1 MMTTHAP
8 TLENPPLDCEG
19 RGTARSAVEGLLS
32 AEEPLHQPAAG
43 PPSPQKRGRNELG
56 FTLVELM
63 VVIVIIGLLATVVII
78 NVVPALDTA
87 SETRA
92 RADIET
98 IDQAVQRYY
107 LDNRRY
113 PTTEE
118 GLAALQPY
126 LRRVSQDPWN
136 RPYIYAAPGRN
147 GRPYAIT
154 SLGADG
160 REGGS
165 GKDADIT
172 SN

>member
-1 MMTTHAP
+1 
-8 TLENPPLDCEG
+8 
-19 RGTARSAVEGLLS
+19 
-32 AEEPLHQPAAG
+32 
-43 PPSPQKRGRNELG
+43 
-56 FTLVELM
+56 M

-126 LRRVSQDPWN
+126 LRRISQDPWT

>member
-1 MMTTHAP
+1 MMRKF
-8 TLENPPLDCEG
+8 LL
-19 RGTARSAVEGLLS
+19 RRFRSYIRRQR
-32 AEEPLHQPAAG
+32 EED
-43 PPSPQKRGRNELG
+43 G

-78 NVVPALDTA
+78 NVVPALDSA
-87 SETRA
+87 SETKA
-92 RADIET
+92 KADIQM

-107 LDNRRY
+107 LENRRY

-126 LRRVSQDPWN
+126 LRRMSNDPWD
-136 RPYIYAAPGRN
+136 RPYRYQAPGRN
-147 GRPYAIT
+147 GQPYAIM

-165 GKDADIT
+165 GTDADI
-172 SN
+172 SGD

>member
-1 MMTTHAP
+1 MRKF
-8 TLENPPLDCEG
+8 LL
-19 RGTARSAVEGLLS
+19 RRLRSRLRRRR
-32 AEEPLHQPAAG
+32 EED
-43 PPSPQKRGRNELG
+43 G

-63 VVIVIIGLLATVVII
+63 VVLVILGLLATIVII

-87 SETRA
+87 TETRA
-92 RADIET
+92 KADIEM
-98 IDQAVQRYY
+98 IDQAVQRFY

-118 GLAALQPY
+118 GLASLQPY

-136 RPYIYAAPGRN
+136 RPYVYAVPGPN

-154 SLGADG
+154 TLGADG
-160 REGGS
+160 RAGGS
-165 GKDADIT
+165 GKDADIS

>member
-1 MMTTHAP
+1 M
-8 TLENPPLDCEG
+8 
-19 RGTARSAVEGLLS
+19 VEGPPQRGGEPPRPSTALRAVPLS
-32 AEEPLHQPAAG
+32 Q
-43 PPSPQKRGRNELG
+43 RGRIKKRESG

-87 SETRA
+87 SETKA
-92 RADIET
+92 KADIQM

-126 LRRVSQDPWN
+126 LRRVSNDPWD
-136 RPYIYAAPGRN
+136 RPYRYQAPGRN
-147 GRPYAIT
+147 GQPYAIS

-165 GKDADIT
+165 GTDADI
-172 SN
+172 SGN

>member
-1 MMTTHAP
+1 MMRKFRFRHPGA
-8 TLENPPLDCEG
+8 G
-19 RGTARSAVEGLLS
+19 RDPVETRRGFLSRGSGLR
-32 AEEPLHQPAAG
+32 
-43 PPSPQKRGRNELG
+43 RGDGKTRRHRESG

-78 NVVPALDTA
+78 NIVPALDTA
-87 SETRA
+87 SSTKA
-92 RADIET
+92 RADIEM

-136 RPYIYAAPGRN
+136 RPYVYAAPGAN
-147 GRPYAIT
+147 GRPYSIT

-160 REGGS
+160 RPGGS

>member
-1 MMTTHAP
+1 
-8 TLENPPLDCEG
+8 
-19 RGTARSAVEGLLS
+19 
-32 AEEPLHQPAAG
+32 
-43 PPSPQKRGRNELG
+43 
-56 FTLVELM
+56 
-63 VVIVIIGLLATVVII
+63 VII

-113 PTTEE
+113 PTSEE
-118 GLAALQPY
+118 GLAVLQPY
-126 LRRVSQDPWN
+126 LRRVSQDPWH
-136 RPYIYAAPGRN
+136 RPYLYAAPGAN
-147 GRPYAIT
+147 GRPYSIT

-160 REGGS
+160 RAGGS

>member
-1 MMTTHAP
+1 MRLFRHSR
-8 TLENPPLDCEG
+8 ESGNPASFPGKLWKNKRNSRL
-19 RGTARSAVEGLLS
+19 RGNDGKKIRHED
-32 AEEPLHQPAAG
+32 
-43 PPSPQKRGRNELG
+43 G

-63 VVIVIIGLLATVVII
+63 VVLVILGLLATVVII

-87 SETRA
+87 SETKA
-92 RADIET
+92 RADIEM

-113 PTTEE
+113 PTTAE
-118 GLAALQPY
+118 GLASLTPY

-136 RPYIYAAPGRN
+136 RPYVYAAPGAN
-147 GRPYAIT
+147 GRPYSIT

-160 REGGS
+160 RAGGS

>member
-1 MMTTHAP
+1 MTRNF
-8 TLENPPLDCEG
+8 LL
-19 RGTARSAVEGLLS
+19 RRFRSRVRRRR
-32 AEEPLHQPAAG
+32 EE
-43 PPSPQKRGRNELG
+43 EG

-87 SETRA
+87 SETKA

-118 GLAALQPY
+118 GLASLQPY

-136 RPYIYAAPGRN
+136 RPYLYAAPGRN

-165 GKDADIT
+165 GKDADIS

>member
-1 MMTTHAP
+1 
-8 TLENPPLDCEG
+8 
-19 RGTARSAVEGLLS
+19 
-32 AEEPLHQPAAG
+32 
-43 PPSPQKRGRNELG
+43 
-56 FTLVELM
+56 M

-87 SETRA
+87 SETKA
-92 RADIET
+92 KADIEM

-118 GLAALQPY
+118 GLAVLQPY

-136 RPYIYAAPGRN
+136 RPYLYAAPGRN
-147 GRPYAIT
+147 GRPYAVMT
-154 SLGADG
+154 RGADG

-165 GKDADIT
+165 GKDADIS

>member
-1 MMTTHAP
+1 MRTFLLRRLRSHA
-8 TLENPPLDCEG
+8 
-19 RGTARSAVEGLLS
+19 RRRR
-32 AEEPLHQPAAG
+32 EE
-43 PPSPQKRGRNELG
+43 EG

-87 SETRA
+87 SETKA
-92 RADIET
+92 KADIEM

-118 GLAALQPY
+118 GLAVLQPY
-126 LRRVSQDPWN
+126 LRRVSQDPWH
-136 RPYIYAAPGRN
+136 RPYLYAAPGAN
-147 GRPYAIT
+147 GRPYSIT

-160 REGGS
+160 RAGGS
-165 GKDADIT
+165 GKDADLT

>member
-1 MMTTHAP
+1 MRKF
-8 TLENPPLDCEG
+8 LL
-19 RGTARSAVEGLLS
+19 RRLRSHVRRRRRQED
-32 AEEPLHQPAAG
+32 
-43 PPSPQKRGRNELG
+43 G

-92 RADIET
+92 RADIEV

-118 GLAALQPY
+118 GLVALQPY
-126 LRRVSQDPWN
+126 LRRISQDPWN
-136 RPYIYAAPGRN
+136 RPYLYAAPGPN

-160 REGGS
+160 RAGGS
-165 GKDADIT
+165 GTDADLS

>member
-1 MMTTHAP
+1 MPLVRHSR
-8 TLENPPLDCEG
+8 ERGNPASFLWRFTKKKRDSRFRGNDG
-19 RGTARSAVEGLLS
+19 RKCRRRSES
-32 AEEPLHQPAAG
+32 
-43 PPSPQKRGRNELG
+43 G

-87 SETRA
+87 SETKA
-92 RADIET
+92 KADIEM

-113 PTTEE
+113 PTTAE
-118 GLAALQPY
+118 GLSALQPY

-136 RPYIYAAPGRN
+136 RPYIYAAPGAN
-147 GRPYAIT
+147 GRAYSIT

-160 REGGS
+160 RAGGS

>member
-1 MMTTHAP
+1 M
-8 TLENPPLDCEG
+8 LFVRLKRRR
-19 RGTARSAVEGLLS
+19 RGQRREA
-32 AEEPLHQPAAG
+32 
-43 PPSPQKRGRNELG
+43 G

-63 VVIVIIGLLATVVII
+63 VVLVILGLLATIVII
-78 NVVPALDTA
+78 NVVPAVDKAT
-87 SETRA
+87 ETRA
-92 RADIET
+92 RADIEM

-118 GLAALQPY
+118 GLNALRPY

-136 RPYIYAAPGRN
+136 RPYLYAAPGAN
-147 GRPYAIT
+147 GRAYSIT

-160 REGGS
+160 RAGGS
-165 GKDADIT
+165 GKDADIS

>member
-1 MMTTHAP
+1 MRKF
-8 TLENPPLDCEG
+8 LL
-19 RGTARSAVEGLLS
+19 RRFRSYLRRRR
-32 AEEPLHQPAAG
+32 EE
-43 PPSPQKRGRNELG
+43 EG

-87 SETRA
+87 SETKA
-92 RADIET
+92 KADIEM

-118 GLAALQPY
+118 GLAVLQPY

-147 GRPYAIT
+147 GRPYAVMT
-154 SLGADG
+154 RGADG

-165 GKDADIT
+165 GKDADIS

>member
-1 MMTTHAP
+1 MFFALRRRTRRK
-8 TLENPPLDCEG
+8 G
-19 RGTARSAVEGLLS
+19 ARED
-32 AEEPLHQPAAG
+32 
-43 PPSPQKRGRNELG
+43 G

-63 VVIVIIGLLATVVII
+63 VVLVILGLLATIVII

-87 SETRA
+87 TETRA
-92 RADIET
+92 KADIEM
-98 IDQAVQRYY
+98 IDQAVQRFY

-118 GLAALQPY
+118 GLASLTPY
-126 LRRVSQDPWN
+126 LRRISQDPWS
-136 RPYIYAAPGRN
+136 RPYVYAAPGPN

-160 REGGS
+160 RAGGS
-165 GKDADIT
+165 GKDADIS

>member
-1 MMTTHAP
+1 MRKF
-8 TLENPPLDCEG
+8 LL
-19 RGTARSAVEGLLS
+19 RRFRSCLRRRR
-32 AEEPLHQPAAG
+32 EE
-43 PPSPQKRGRNELG
+43 EG

-87 SETRA
+87 SETKA
-92 RADIET
+92 RADIEM

-126 LRRVSQDPWN
+126 LRRVSSDPWN
-136 RPYIYAAPGRN
+136 RPYRYAAPGGN
-147 GRPYAIT
+147 GRPYAIS

-165 GKDADIT
+165 GKDADI
-172 SN
+172 SSH

>member
-1 MMTTHAP
+1 MRFFRHSRERGDPASLP
-8 TLENPPLDCEG
+8 G
-19 RGTARSAVEGLLS
+19 RLK
-32 AEEPLHQPAAG
+32 
-43 PPSPQKRGRNELG
+43 KRKRDSRVRGNDGKRNRREDG

-87 SETRA
+87 SETKA
-92 RADIET
+92 KADIEM

-118 GLAALQPY
+118 GLAVLQPY
-126 LRRVSQDPWN
+126 LRRVSQDPWH
-136 RPYIYAAPGRN
+136 RPYLYAAPGAN
-147 GRPYAIT
+147 GRPYSIT

-160 REGGS
+160 RAGGS
-165 GKDADIT
+165 GKDADLT